1 VCMQACEGVC
11 ARCRK
16 TRKTDQEIR
25 KEGAMCTHTQMHTHA
40 HAHAHAYAHAHTHTH
55 AHARAHAYAYAHARA
70 HAYAYA
76 HAHAHAHAH
85 KDVYGTAQEN
95 RYLAAI
101 LAVSVSLSLSL
112 SLSLSPRS
120 SARRVTRSLFEVHA
134 KTETA
139 TIAAKCLSLR
149 APQTESE
156 SLALHYFEVTKRE
169 RERET

>member
-1 VCMQACEGVC
+1 
-11 ARCRK
+11 
-16 TRKTDQEIR
+16 
-25 KEGAMCTHTQMHTHA
+25 MCTHTQMHTHA